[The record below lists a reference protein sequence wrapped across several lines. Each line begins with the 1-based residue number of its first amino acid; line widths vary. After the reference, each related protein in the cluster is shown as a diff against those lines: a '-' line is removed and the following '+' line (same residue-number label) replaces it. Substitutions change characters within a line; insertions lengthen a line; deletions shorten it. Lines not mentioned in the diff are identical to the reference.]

1 MLRYEEEARMRGE
14 GELRVSIDDR
24 IGSRELPSVGALRD
38 ALVPR
43 LRRCLHELGHAV
55 PDLELPR
62 DARPFPGSRFAWQ
75 VETEAGVRLT
85 IRCELRPRRLWRT
98 RLGSVRYTVTSA

>member
-1 MLRYEEEARMRGE
+1 MRGE
-14 GELRVSIDDR
+14 GELRVAIDDR
-24 IGSRELPSVGALRD
+24 IGIRGLPSVGALSA

-43 LRRCLHELGHAV
+43 LTRRLRELGHV
-55 PDLELPR
+55 VSDLELPS

-85 IRCELRPRRLWRT
+85 IRCELRPRRLGRT
-98 RLGSVRYTVTSA
+98 RLGSVRYTVTPA